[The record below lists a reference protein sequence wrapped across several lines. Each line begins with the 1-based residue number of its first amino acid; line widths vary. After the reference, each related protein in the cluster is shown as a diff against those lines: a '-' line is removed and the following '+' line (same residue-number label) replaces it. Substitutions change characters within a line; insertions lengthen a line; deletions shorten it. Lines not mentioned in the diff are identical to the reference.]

1 MFMWGSIRSRHHS
14 ETAFSPD
21 NSTTPWLAGLRLD
34 SFPGPSLAQQVAQ
47 AAHSIGADI
56 LSPSASSFKTPAA
69 DPQMEGYVEF
79 TTKEMI
85 DTAHKLG
92 LQVKPYTVNRMN
104 IVEQL
109 LDWKADGIIS
119 DCASHVTA
127 SDYHLW

>member
-1 MFMWGSIRSRHHS
+1 M
-14 ETAFSPD
+14 
-21 NSTTPWLAGLRLD
+21 
-34 SFPGPSLAQQVAQ
+34 
-47 AAHSIGADI
+47 
-56 LSPSASSFKTPAA
+56 
-69 DPQMEGYVEF
+69 EF

-119 DCASHVTA
+119 DCASQRKHPVRC
-127 SDYHLW
+127 SD

>member
-1 MFMWGSIRSRHHS
+1 
-14 ETAFSPD
+14 
-21 NSTTPWLAGLRLD
+21 
-34 SFPGPSLAQQVAQ
+34 
-47 AAHSIGADI
+47 
-56 LSPSASSFKTPAA
+56 
-69 DPQMEGYVEF
+69 MES

-119 DCASHVTA
+119 DCASHLMSQRLIIICGETECLTCWIPLTDPNVVRRLA
-127 SDYHLW
+127 KHRGLPVAPKFPKQRVLSCLQEHLAKQVVRRYDLGDKIVYRYL